1 MRPAMRRARG
11 RRLTIALLALGAVA
25 CHSAAWSAEDLSAPL
40 PDVSAGVQLVVHN
53 NRGGSVNVSVA
64 HALDTHGFDV
74 ETRVG
79 LVDAG
84 VTDTFRLDPN
94 LWDSSPIAV
103 IATPTSGFDVSRS
116 ASFNVFG
123 GSTITFTVEPDP
135 RRSRTAVR

>member
-79 LVDAG
+79 AVNGG
-84 VTDTFRLDPN
+84 VTDTFRLDPT
-94 LWDSSPIAV
+94 LWDSSSIAV